1 MFDYLS
7 GVGAEL
13 HGELVKMYWVLLVP
27 FVLFLFVMEI
37 LKNENPNLKE
47 IFRRILISVL
57 LLYTFDWAIDAIATV
72 GDAITDRIQGLE
84 KLSQVMENLGPNYS
98 GQDSWFNLR
107 ESVIYI
113 LSLAAY
119 IIAYVGFFVATVL
132 THFVWTI
139 LYICSPLMIL
149 AYVSPMTSFVTS
161 SLYKG
166 LIQVVLWKILWSI
179 LGVLLLKLAVQ
190 PEISGL
196 EDYLMSIVINL
207 CIGISMLFIPMAT
220 KSLISD
226 GMNGVANT
234 LAMAPALATAGA
246 IKLTASKWGSKIV
259 QGLKETGSFAAKPAT
274 NPIAGR
280 YQLMKE
286 KIRPRFEKAKRNY
299 ESIGLPKEIKD
310 RNKRRT

>member
-1 MFDYLS
+1 MFQYLS
-7 GVGAEL
+7 GVGTEL

-27 FVLFLFVMEI
+27 FVLLLFVMEI
-37 LKNENPNLKE
+37 LKDENPNLRE

-57 LLYTFDWAIDAIATV
+57 LLYTFGWAIDAIATV
-72 GDAITDRIQGLE
+72 GEAVTDKIQGLE
-84 KLSQVMENLGPNYS
+84 KLTQVLENLGPNYS
-98 GQDSWFNLR
+98 GHDSWFNLR
-107 ESVIYI
+107 ETAIYVF
-113 LSLAAY
+113 SLAAY

-149 AYVSPMTSFVTS
+149 AYVSPLTSFVTS

-179 LGVLLLKLAVQ
+179 LGVLLLKLAIQ
-190 PEISGL
+190 PEISGM

-207 CIGISMLFIPMAT
+207 CIGISMLFIPLAT

-226 GMNGVANT
+226 GMNSVANT
-234 LAMAPALATAGA
+234 LAMAPAIATAGA
-246 IKLTASKWGSKIV
+246 VKLTASKWGSKLM
-259 QGLKETGSFAAKPAT
+259 QGLKDTGSFVTKPAT
-274 NPIAGR
+274 NPISGR

-286 KIRPRFEKAKRNY
+286 KIRPRFERTKARY
-299 ESIGLPKEIKD
+299 ETIGLPQELKN
-310 RNKRRT
+310 RNKKRS